1 VYDVRALL
9 LTIRSLVT
17 YPYAPTNTAAP
28 NKEAALMYTTDAAT
42 YNKLCATYN
51 KLYYGKESLK
61 RYVDVIARFFRRVM
75 NSNAMSM
82 TVENNN
88 IIHRLSRCNHIT
100 ELEEVLDNL
109 DDIASIINATNSK
122 GNTGL
127 HIACNFGYREIVM
140 LLIEHGANTSIT
152 NKYGRTPY
160 ECAMFNNHSMT
171 LQLLTLVGADIMTRT
186 RPIRIRP
193 LMPPRPSYQ
202 LERTYFNFNK

>member
-1 VYDVRALL
+1 MYDVRALL
-9 LTIRSLVT
+9 LTIRSLVA

-42 YNKLCATYN
+42 YNKLCAV
-51 KLYYGKESLK
+51 YYSKEIISLK

-75 NSNAMSM
+75 NSNAISM

-88 IIHRLSRCNHIT
+88 IIHHLSRCNHIT

-171 LQLLTLVGADIMTRT
+171 LQLLTLVGADIYRTRT
-186 RPIRIRP
+186 TRIR
-193 LMPPRPSYQ
+193 S
-202 LERTYFNFNK
+202 TTI